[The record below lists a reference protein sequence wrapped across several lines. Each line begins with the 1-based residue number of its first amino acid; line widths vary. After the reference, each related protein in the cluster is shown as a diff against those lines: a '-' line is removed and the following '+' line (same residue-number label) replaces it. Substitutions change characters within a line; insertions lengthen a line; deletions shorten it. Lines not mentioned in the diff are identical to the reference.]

1 MRADPEEPAGV
12 VSVVIDSS
20 ITLAWVYS
28 DETTEAVREV
38 FQRVGKTG
46 AWVPGLWRLEVA
58 NVLEMGVRRKRH
70 DAGFRD
76 SSIADLSRL
85 TIQVDT
91 DTDQQAWR
99 ATLKLAIRHQ
109 LTTYDAAY
117 LELAIRRDLPLAT
130 LDVDLRRAALAVKV
144 RVLG

>member
-1 MRADPEEPAGV
+1 MRTDPEEVRAV

-46 AWVPGLWRLEVA
+46 AWVPGFWRLEVA

-70 DAGFRD
+70 DADFRD
-76 SSIADLSRL
+76 ATLADLSRL
-85 TIQVDT
+85 LIQVDA
-91 DTDQQAWR
+91 DTDREAWS

-109 LTTYDAAY
+109 LRSYDAAY
-117 LELAIRRDLPLAT
+117 LELALRRDLPLAT
-130 LDVDLRRAALAVKV
+130 LDPDLRRAASAEKTRL
-144 RVLG
+144 LG